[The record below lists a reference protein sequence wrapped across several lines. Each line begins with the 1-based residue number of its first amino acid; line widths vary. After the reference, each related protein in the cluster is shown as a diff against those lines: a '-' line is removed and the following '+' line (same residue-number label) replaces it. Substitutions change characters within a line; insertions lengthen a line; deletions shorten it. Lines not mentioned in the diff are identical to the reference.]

1 MRKRIF
7 LAAAALLLLAGCGAS
22 TGTAQGSGNPALE
35 SIAAY
40 PETLNLSQGGRET
53 IQVVL
58 TPSDAKNQDLIW
70 ASSNR
75 EVATV
80 DESGRVTALSEGS
93 CTITIA
99 SKEYSKISCY
109 VEVIVGDG
117 VGQEASTVAPTD
129 SYVVYVEET
138 NAASVYPTYY
148 LSESEVGAMDPEQLQ
163 FVINQIYAKNGY
175 VFRTAEIQNYFSQMP
190 WYVPVSSDT
199 SRLQMSSLDRSNL
212 NLLVRYRDSSGS
224 SNISTLGWI
233 WTRRVVDSELSDS
246 YVRNLSTY
254 DIQLL
259 INTIYAKNGYIFETD
274 SLQAMFEGQSWY
286 HGVTGDASHLT
297 FSALD
302 QKNLQLLLSYR

>member
-1 MRKRIF
+1 M
-7 LAAAALLLLAGCGAS
+7 
-22 TGTAQGSGNPALE
+22 
-35 SIAAY
+35 
-40 PETLNLSQGGRET
+40 
-53 IQVVL
+53 
-58 TPSDAKNQDLIW
+58 
-70 ASSNR
+70 
-75 EVATV
+75 ATV
-80 DESGRVTALSEGS
+80 DESGQVTALSEGS

-99 SKEYSKISCY
+99 SKEYSKISCH

-117 VGQEASTVAPTD
+117 VGQTATSSDVPAD

-148 LSESEVGAMDPEQLQ
+148 LSESEVAAMDPEQLQ

-190 WYVPVSSDT
+190 WYVPVSSDA

-233 WTRRVVDSELSDS
+233 WTRRVVDNELSAS
-246 YVRNLSTY
+246 YVRNLSQY

-286 HGVTGDASHLT
+286 HGVTRDVSRLS